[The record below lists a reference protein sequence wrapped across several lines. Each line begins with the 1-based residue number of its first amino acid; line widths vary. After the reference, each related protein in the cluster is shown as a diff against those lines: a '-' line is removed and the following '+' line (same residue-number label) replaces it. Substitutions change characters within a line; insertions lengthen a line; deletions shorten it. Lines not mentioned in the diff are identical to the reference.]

1 MLTDRSFAFPPMPAE
16 LFNRLARVPC
26 EEKFILENKALG
38 IAEIGL
44 GRCHGKSS
52 AKTFCARSFD
62 AEYTYSLSPRWEISL
77 RADGVCI
84 RRHFDTGEALTPE
97 QCERELQNLLE
108 ATPETDAESMPEIPA
123 PSEIGGD
130 WYPASARKL
139 IDAIHA
145 GELKKIVL
153 ARSIESRAASP
164 IPAAPILRKLRERFG
179 RNCTIFA
186 ITRDGKTFLGATPET
201 LVRLRNGLV
210 ETEALA
216 GSVPNAPDADLAE
229 RCRRFI
235 EDDKERREHR
245 AVVDFIAEKLSR
257 MGLSPEFPE
266 TPEVAVLPNILHLR
280 TPISARAC
288 APIHV
293 LDLVSALH
301 PTPAMCGVP
310 ADRAREK
317 ILSTEPFARGHFAG
331 PLGFYDASGEGFF
344 AVGIRCAEID
354 GETIRL
360 FAGSGLVAGS
370 VPEREFAEI
379 DNKFS
384 ALLTS
389 IAKS

>member
-1 MLTDRSFAFPPMPAE
+1 MHTDRSFAFPPMPAE
-16 LFNRLARVPC
+16 IFDRLARLPC
-26 EEKFILENKALG
+26 EEKFILENRALG

-44 GRCHGKSS
+44 GRCNGESS

-62 AEYTYSLSPRWEISL
+62 AEHTYSLSPRWEISL
-77 RADGVCI
+77 RAGRLCI
-84 RRHFDTGEALTPE
+84 RRHFDSGEALTPE
-97 QCERELQNLLE
+97 QCERELQTLLGEVPE
-108 ATPETDAESMPEIPA
+108 ADTESMPKIPR
-123 PSEIGGD
+123 PTEIGGD

-153 ARSIESRAASP
+153 ARSIESRAGAP

-179 RNCTIFA
+179 HNCTIFA
-186 ITRDGKTFLGATPET
+186 VTHDGKTFLGATPET
-201 LVRLRNGLV
+201 LVRLRNGIV

-216 GSVPNAPDADLAE
+216 GSVPNTPDADLAE
-229 RCRRFI
+229 RSRRFI

-245 AVVDFIAEKLSR
+245 AVVDFIAEKLSG
-257 MGLSPEFPE
+257 MGLTPEFPA

-280 TPISARAC
+280 TPIRARTC
-288 APIHV
+288 KPIHV
-293 LDLVSALH
+293 LELVAALH

-310 ADRAREK
+310 AGRAREK
-317 ILSTEPFARGHFAG
+317 ILSTEPFTRGYFAG
-331 PLGFYDASGEGFF
+331 PLGFYDAGGEGFF
-344 AVGIRCAEID
+344 AVGIRCAEIS
-354 GETIRL
+354 GSVIRL

-389 IAKS
+389 IAES